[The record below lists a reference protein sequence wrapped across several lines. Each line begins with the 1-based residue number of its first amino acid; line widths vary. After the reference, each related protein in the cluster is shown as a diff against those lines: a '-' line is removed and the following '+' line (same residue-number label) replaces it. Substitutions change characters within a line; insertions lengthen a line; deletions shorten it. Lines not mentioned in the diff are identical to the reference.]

1 MEFST
6 QTTASLHQIKT
17 AALAVGVF
25 ADGVLSPAADLI
37 DRAANGAVRAVAKTE
52 FRGRAGATLTLRNL
66 PGVTAQRVV
75 LVGLGKQDEYSARA
89 HATAEQAFA
98 QACVAAQLAEGV
110 STLVTNPV
118 ADVPVIARARSAA
131 IAAGAAT
138 YHYDAS
144 FGKPDR
150 DARPKLKKI
159 VQIVERADAAQAQK
173 GLREGAAIANGMSL
187 TRDLGNLPGNICTPT
202 YLGETAKR
210 LAREFKSLKVEVLDK
225 KQVEA
230 LGMGSFRRGPTNRCA
245 SSCCATPASRP
256 RKAPRPVTARSCWSA
271 RASRSTPAA
280 SRSPAATMDEMK
292 YDMGGAAS
300 VLGSFRALAELELP
314 LDVVGLIP
322 ACENLPSGKANK
334 PGDVVT
340 SMSGQ
345 TIEILNTDAEGR
357 SVLCDALT
365 YAERFKP
372 STVIDIATLT
382 GACVVAL
389 GHVNTGLFSK
399 DDALAEALA
408 AAGRQALDTA
418 WRLPMDD
425 AYRPAQVQLR
435 RHRQHRRPP
444 AGAVTAACFL
454 SRFTKAY
461 RWAHLDI
468 AGTAGRAART
478 RAPPAV
484 RAAADAVPAG
494 PGLSGRNRHDAH
506 RFRLRRA
513 GSPAHSL
520 PVARKRYRRASAG
533 GVLPRRFP
541 AGVLRPHALGLRRYL
556 LRASCT
562 GQ

>member
-89 HATAEQAFA
+89 HAAAEQAFA

-110 STLVTNPV
+110 STLVANPV

-159 VQIVERADAAQAQK
+159 VQIVERADATQAQK

-230 LGMGSFRRGPTNRCA
+230 LGMGSFLSVARGSDEPLRFIVLRHA
-245 SSCCATPASRP
+245 GKPAKKGA
-256 RKAPRPVTARSCWSA
+256 KAGDGPIVLVGKGITFDAGGISLK
-271 RASRSTPAA
+271 
-280 SRSPAATMDEMK
+280 PAATMDEMK

-357 SVLCDALT
+357 LVLCDALT

-425 AYRPAQVQLR
+425 AYQDQLKSNFADIANIGG
-435 RHRQHRRPP
+435 PP

-468 AGTAGRAART
+468 AGTAWKGGKDKGATGR
-478 RAPPAV
+478 P
-484 RAAADAVPAG
+484 VP
-494 PGLSGRNRHDAH
+494 
-506 RFRLRRA
+506 
-513 GSPAHSL
+513 
-520 PVARKRYRRASAG
+520 
-533 GVLPRRFP
+533 
-541 AGVLRPHALGLRRYL
+541 L
-556 LRASCT
+556 LMQFLLDQA
-562 GQ
+562 